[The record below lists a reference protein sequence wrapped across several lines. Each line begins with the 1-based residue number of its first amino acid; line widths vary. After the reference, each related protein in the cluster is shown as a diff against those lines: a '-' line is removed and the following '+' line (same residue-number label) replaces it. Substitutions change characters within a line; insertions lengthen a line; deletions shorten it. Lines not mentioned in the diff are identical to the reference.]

1 MKVGIIRTL
10 SDGTIVL
17 KAVPDKDN
25 PEIQMP
31 VEGKQYTIWF
41 EEVEPDPVPEFNQ

>member
-1 MKVGIIRTL
+1 MKVEIIRTL

-17 KAVPDKDN
+17 KAVPDKDH
-25 PEIQMP
+25 PEFQMP

-41 EEVEPDPVPEFNQ
+41 EEVKPDPVPEFNQ